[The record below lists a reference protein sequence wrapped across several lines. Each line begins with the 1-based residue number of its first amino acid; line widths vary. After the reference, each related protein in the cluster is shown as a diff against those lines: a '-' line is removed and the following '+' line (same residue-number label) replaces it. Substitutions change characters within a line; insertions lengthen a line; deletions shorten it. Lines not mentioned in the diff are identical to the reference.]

1 MGSGVPEVGYS
12 LLQRME
18 AFWSECLQLSIF
30 LGQSSP
36 SLQWEVLTVCAKR
49 VLERKILARATVV
62 AEGGP

>member
-1 MGSGVPEVGYS
+1 
-12 LLQRME
+12 ME
-18 AFWSECLQLSIF
+18 AFWSECLWLGIF

-36 SLQWEVLTVCAKR
+36 SLQWEVLAVCAKR